1 MGSRSFD
8 GGKATVSGSKHN
20 KCVILPANESVV
32 AEALE
37 KRNQNWTVHDRVAN
51 DLIIQVGD
59 SSFQLHKLAMVSKSE
74 YLNRLVFQRRSN
86 GAKDTLPKIQIDN
99 FPGGSEIFELVVK
112 FCYGCKVDLT
122 ASNIA
127 PVHCAAH
134 FLEMSDDLEQ
144 GNLIS
149 KTEAF
154 LSFVLFSAWKDIFRI
169 LKSCESIS
177 LWAMKL
183 QILQRCSDA
192 IAWKACIDPNLFTL
206 SEDDAI
212 SLNVLENDAENLK
225 HKGVAENWWFEDVSC
240 LRIDHFVEVIKSI
253 KRKGVRSEL
262 VGSCVAYWT
271 AKWISGPDN
280 LPKHLTHHLLRVTT
294 ESLVRILPE
303 EENSVSANFLLHF
316 LKLGIM
322 TRINSE
328 LLNEVEK
335 RIALKLENC
344 RVSDLLIKNYGNDDT
359 VYDVGTVSRVVEAY
373 ASSMLKNPTP
383 KLLVVGKLVDG
394 YLAQVSRDAKLSVEQ
409 FRSLAEALPNDARYC
424 HDNLYTAID
433 AYLKAHPRLTEE
445 ERISVCTAMA
455 YHKLSQEGLK
465 HATRNDRLPVN
476 ITTRLILLEQVNMAR
491 SLTSVGSNYQR
502 TKTQAIIRVNR
513 CVENEWMTSR
523 NEIKMM
529 RKEVEN
535 MKMQLSELQICKM
548 QIQRRAKGCLISKRI
563 FGSEHSVA

>member
-1 MGSRSFD
+1 
-8 GGKATVSGSKHN
+8 
-20 KCVILPANESVV
+20 
-32 AEALE
+32 
-37 KRNQNWTVHDRVAN
+37 
-51 DLIIQVGD
+51 
-59 SSFQLHKLAMVSKSE
+59 MVSKSE

-86 GAKDTLPKIQIDN
+86 GAKDTLTKIQIDN

-192 IAWKACIDPNLFTL
+192 IAWKACIDPKLFTL

-303 EENSVSANFLLHF
+303 EENSASANFLLHF

-322 TRINSE
+322 MRISSE
-328 LLNEVEK
+328 LLNEIEK

-344 RVSDLLIKNYGNDDT
+344 RVSDLLIKNYGHDDT

-433 AYLKAHPRLTEE
+433 AYLKVCKRLL
-445 ERISVCTAMA
+445 
-455 YHKLSQEGLK
+455 LSLYCL
-465 HATRNDRLPVN
+465 D
-476 ITTRLILLEQVNMAR
+476 
-491 SLTSVGSNYQR
+491 TSN
-502 TKTQAIIRVNR
+502 
-513 CVENEWMTSR
+513 
-523 NEIKMM
+523 
-529 RKEVEN
+529 
-535 MKMQLSELQICKM
+535 
-548 QIQRRAKGCLISKRI
+548 
-563 FGSEHSVA
+563 

>member
-1 MGSRSFD
+1 MGSRSLD
-8 GGKATVSGSKHN
+8 SGKATVSGRKYS
-20 KCVILPANESVV
+20 KCVILPANENMVP
-32 AEALE
+32 EALE
-37 KRNQNWTVHDRVAN
+37 KRNQNWTVRTRVAN

-74 YLNRLVFQRRSN
+74 YLNRLVFQKRSN
-86 GAKDTLPKIQIDN
+86 GAKDTLPMIQIES

-112 FCYGCKVDLT
+112 FCYGMKVDLT

-154 LSFVLFSAWKDIFRI
+154 LSFVLFSAWKDIFRV
-169 LKSCESIS
+169 LKSCEPIS

-192 IAWKACIDPNLFTL
+192 IAWKASIDPKLFTL
-206 SEDDAI
+206 SENDAT
-212 SLNVLENDAENLK
+212 SLNVLANDAENLK
-225 HKGVAENWWFEDVSC
+225 HKGIAENWWFEDVSC

-253 KRKGVRSEL
+253 KKKGVLRSKL

-271 AKWISGPDN
+271 EKWISGPEN

-294 ESLVRILPE
+294 ESLIRILPE
-303 EENSVSANFLLHF
+303 EENSISANFLLHL

-322 TRINSE
+322 MRISCE
-328 LLNEVEK
+328 LLNEVGK
-335 RIALKLENC
+335 KIALKLENC
-344 RVSDLLIKNYGNDDT
+344 RVSDLLVKNYDNDAT
-359 VYDVGTVSRVVEAY
+359 VYDVGTVTRVVEAY
-373 ASSMLKNPTP
+373 VSSMLKNPTP

-394 YLAQVSRDAKLSVEQ
+394 YLALVSRDDKLSVEQ
-409 FRSLAEALPNDARYC
+409 FRPLAEALPNDARYC
-424 HDNLYTAID
+424 HDTLYTAID
-433 AYLKAHPRLTEE
+433 TYLKAHPRLTEE
-445 ERISVCTAMA
+445 ERTSLCTAMD

-465 HATRNDRLPVN
+465 HATRNGRLPVN
-476 ITTRLILLEQVNMAR
+476 ITARLILLEQVNMAR
-491 SLTSVGSNYQR
+491 SMTSTGSNYQR
-502 TKTQAIIRVNR
+502 TKTQAIIKVDK
-513 CVENEWMTSR
+513 CLGNEWMTSW

-529 RKEVEN
+529 RKEVDS
-535 MKMQLSELQICKM
+535 MKMQLNELQICKM
-548 QIQRRAKGCLISKRI
+548 RSREELKDA
-563 FGSEHSVA
+563 

>member
-1 MGSRSFD
+1 MGSTSLD
-8 GGKATVSGSKHN
+8 SGKATVSGRNHN
-20 KCVILPANESVV
+20 KCVILPANENMV

-37 KRNQNWTVHDRVAN
+37 KRNQNWTVCARVAN

-112 FCYGCKVDLT
+112 FCYGCRVDLT

-154 LSFVLFSAWKDIFRI
+154 LSF
-169 LKSCESIS
+169 
-177 LWAMKL
+177 AMKL

-192 IAWKACIDPNLFTL
+192 IAWKACIDPKLFTL

-212 SLNVLENDAENLK
+212 SLNVLANDAENLK
-225 HKGVAENWWFEDVSC
+225 HKGIAENWWFEDVSC

-253 KRKGVRSEL
+253 KRRGVRSEL

-303 EENSVSANFLLHF
+303 EENSVSVNFLLHL

-322 TRINSE
+322 MRISSE

-344 RVSDLLIKNYGNDDT
+344 RVSDLLVKNYGNDDT
-359 VYDVGTVSRVVEAY
+359 VYDLGTVSRVVEAY

-394 YLAQVSRDAKLSVEQ
+394 YLAQVSRDDKLSVEQ

-424 HDNLYTAID
+424 HDNLYSAID

-445 ERISVCTAMA
+445 ARTSVCTAMD
-455 YHKLSQEGLK
+455 YHKLSKEGLE
-465 HATRNDRLPVN
+465 HAARNDRLPVN

-491 SLTSVGSNYQR
+491 SMTSVGSNYQR
-502 TKTQAIIRVNR
+502 TKTQAIIR
-513 CVENEWMTSR
+513 
-523 NEIKMM
+523 
-529 RKEVEN
+529 
-535 MKMQLSELQICKM
+535 
-548 QIQRRAKGCLISKRI
+548 IQRRAKGCLISKRI